1 MSLLVFIPL
10 APCALRKPY
19 FVSNHLDYHNFV
31 SAHLLISVSVLQI
44 PNIRMVE
51 VLGQILGLAL
61 SATAEAT
68 TETTAAEVAASQE
81 AAHAEQCLQ
90 ICHGSWRWRHH
101 DKNCCRTG
109 AKTQCHICAKGI
121 IKITIAK

>member
-19 FVSNHLDYHNFV
+19 FVSNHLDLNFV

-61 SATAEAT
+61 SATAEAA

-81 AAHAEQCLQ
+81 AAHAEQCLK
-90 ICHGSWRWRHH
+90 ICHGDR
-101 DKNCCRTG
+101 DGDITTVIRTV
-109 AKTQCHICAKGI
+109 AELEQKLNVTFMRRAELK
-121 IKITIAK
+121 